1 MARRPSVRMDATTRR
16 QAEATFQRIS
26 ERNQARSLRI
36 AASRAS
42 DALWSQQQAR
52 ARQAQNSATARSFTG
67 GRGASLAASARRA
80 AKSARAGGR
89 GG

>member
-1 MARRPSVRMDATTRR
+1 MARRPNMRMDATTRR
-16 QAEATFQRIS
+16 QAEAAFRRIS

-52 ARQAQNSATARSFTG
+52 ARQAENRATARSFTG
-67 GRGASLAASARRA
+67 GRGTSLAASARRA
-80 AKSARAGGR
+80 VKSARAGGR